1 MNPVT
6 RAELDAIRERQ
17 AAIANEMAALTRH
30 VERLVQR
37 CETEVVPEQKPAP
50 MLAETII
57 TESRPPIAIAPP
69 HRPLVAESAVVNAE
83 IPAPLPKPPPPPMG
97 PLPIVPPRPPAP
109 AVEKDSFEMQLG
121 TVWLVRVGIVI
132 LLTGLVFLGNYAYHT
147 WVIHHGPVGK
157 IVMLLLCGGALFG
170 VGAWLEKTREEMGN
184 YGRVLM
190 AGGLATG
197 YYTFYAAHF
206 VERLQIIE
214 SPVLGG
220 ALLLAFAG
228 GIVWFANRKRSETI
242 AMLAVL
248 LSYYTSAI
256 NPIGTF
262 TLFSALLLTSVAVYF
277 VARHGWAR
285 LTGAALF
292 ATYASYAY
300 WRFVHG
306 ASPVPPW
313 TAPAF
318 LSGYW
323 TLFTAAV
330 FITKTAPPMSRSVF
344 ATLNNGAFFTYA
356 SLSVVARQPDRYWAF
371 TVGFGVVLLALGA
384 FARRR
389 EIGNLA
395 LDGTFFAQG
404 ALLATA
410 GLIMKLTG
418 PQMAIVLAVE
428 SVLFGLVCHKRQAW
442 LLDIA
447 AVLSAIGAVLFA
459 MVALIEKQEYS
470 LPVALSVCAA
480 HVFSAWHTKRRLGLL
495 NPARFSHG
503 GAFRIL
509 LAAGLGALTVYAHAA
524 TENQS
529 AILAATAIVCIASVH
544 FIGIAEL
551 PVSALGFLSLALPS
565 LMLQPFHR
573 VRALGLLGCGIAAAA
588 WWQHQRRVEI
598 RPYSRLVSE
607 FSNAAIAVVVS
618 MYWLYTQHESQAL
631 QTLAPAVVL
640 AFALIG
646 LAIRSPGIFIVG
658 QFPVLLGI
666 EVFFNRLDR
675 GDSWLPPLAIPGTFA
690 ALAVLTRLRRFPWD
704 SIIPWQAIA
713 QVQGIGAPAFTG
725 IWAMYYVPE
734 PWRAVF
740 FSTVACGLFAASVRR
755 SDIYIPAAACAAFA
769 LFLLV
774 ILPPAAQGWLALA
787 LCVAGFELTRSSNE
801 QCRYSVGELP
811 RILAIA
817 FAATGFQLGTRLT
830 SEQHS
835 KLLTVFWAIFALAIL
850 ILGIIRRER
859 VYRRAGLGV
868 LALAVGAVFFVDVW
882 RLGTFERITAF
893 LVLGAVL
900 ILLGFFYNRFRDFI
914 RKWI

>member
-6 RAELDAIRERQ
+6 RAELDNIRERQ
-17 AAIANEMAALTRH
+17 AAIANEMAALARQ

-37 CETEVVPEQKPAP
+37 CETEAVPEQKPAP
-50 MLAETII
+50 MPAETII
-57 TESRPPIAIAPP
+57 TESRPPVALSMPRVSAP
-69 HRPLVAESAVVNAE
+69 VVEKVE
-83 IPAPLPKPPPPPMG
+83 IPAPPLPKPPPPPLA
-97 PLPIVPPRPPAP
+97 PLPILPPRPPAP
-109 AVEKDSFEMQLG
+109 PVEKDSFEMQLG

-132 LLTGLVFLGNYAYHT
+132 LLTGLVFLGNYAYQT
-147 WVIHHGPVGK
+147 WIIHHGPAGK
-157 IVMLLLCGGALFG
+157 VAMLLLCGGGLFG

-184 YGRVLM
+184 YARVLM

-206 VERLQIIE
+206 VEKLRVIE

-262 TLFSALLLTSVAVYF
+262 TLFSALLLTAVAVYF

-306 ASPVPPW
+306 ASPVPAW
-313 TAPAF
+313 TGPAF

-323 TLFTAAV
+323 ALFTAAV
-330 FITKTAPPMSRSVF
+330 FITKTAPPMSRAVF

-356 SLSVVARQPDRYWAF
+356 SLSVIAHQPDRYWAF

-389 EIGNLA
+389 EMENLA
-395 LDGTFFAQG
+395 LDGTFFTQG
-404 ALLATA
+404 MLLFTA

-428 SVLFGLVCHKRQAW
+428 SVLFGLVSHRRQAW

-447 AVLSAIGAVLFA
+447 AVLSAMGSVLFA
-459 MVALIEKQEYS
+459 TAALIDKQAHS
-470 LPVALSVCAA
+470 LPVALTVCAA
-480 HVFSAWHTKRRLGLL
+480 HVFSAWHTKQRLALL
-495 NPARFSHG
+495 NPARFSRG

-509 LAAGLGALTVYAHAA
+509 LAAVLGALTVYAHAA
-524 TENQS
+524 TANQS
-529 AILAATAIVCIASVH
+529 TILAATAIVCMASVH
-544 FIGIAEL
+544 LIGIAEL
-551 PVSALGFLSLALPS
+551 PVSTLGFLSLGLAS
-565 LMLQPFHR
+565 LMLQPFHGG
-573 VRALGLLGCGIAAAA
+573 RALGLLGCGIAAAA

-598 RPYSRLVSE
+598 RPHSRLFSE

-618 MYWLYTQHESQAL
+618 MYWLCSRDGYDAR

-640 AFALIG
+640 GFAIIG
-646 LAIRSPGIFIVG
+646 LAIRSPGVFLMG
-658 QFPVLLGI
+658 QLPLLLGI
-666 EVFFNRLDR
+666 EVFFDQLDS
-675 GDSWLPPLAIPGTFA
+675 GDFWLPPLAVPGAFA

-713 QVQGIGAPAFTG
+713 QVQGIGALSFTG

-734 PWRAVF
+734 QWRAVF
-740 FSTVACGLFAASVRR
+740 FATVGCGLFAASVRR
-755 SDIYIPAAACAAFA
+755 PDIYVPAAACTAFA

-774 ILPPAAQGWLALA
+774 ILPPVAQGWLALA
-787 LCVAGFELTRSSNE
+787 LCVVGFELTRSANE
-801 QCRYSVGELP
+801 QGRYSVGELS
-811 RILAIA
+811 RILAIGI
-817 FAATGFQLGTRLT
+817 AATGLQLGTRLT

-850 ILGIIRRER
+850 ILGIVRRER

-868 LALAVGAVFFVDVW
+868 LGLAVGAVFFVDVW

-900 ILLGFFYNRFRDFI
+900 LLLGFFYNRFRDFI

>member
-6 RAELDAIRERQ
+6 RVELDVIRNRQ
-17 AAIANEMAALTRH
+17 TAIANEMAALARQ
-30 VERLVQR
+30 VERLIQR
-37 CETEVVPEQKPAP
+37 CEAEVVPEQQPAP
-50 MLAETII
+50 VPAAKILAE
-57 TESRPPIAIAPP
+57 SRRPI
-69 HRPLVAESAVVNAE
+69 VVDVE
-83 IPAPLPKPPPPPMG
+83 IPAPLPKQPPPLE
-97 PLPIVPPRPPAP
+97 PLPILPSGPPAP
-109 AVEKDSFEMQLG
+109 AVEKDSLEMQLG

-132 LLTGLVFLGNYAYHT
+132 LLTGLVFLGNYAYQT
-147 WVIHHGPVGK
+147 WVIHHGPAGK
-157 IVMLLLCGGALFG
+157 IAMLLLCGGALFG

-184 YGRVLM
+184 YARVLM

-206 VERLQIIE
+206 VEKLRVIE

-262 TLFSALLLTSVAVYF
+262 TLFSALLLTAVAVYF

-285 LTGAALF
+285 LTSAALF

-306 ASPVPPW
+306 ASPVPAW
-313 TAPAF
+313 TGPAF

-323 TLFTAAV
+323 ALFTAAV
-330 FITKTAPPMSRSVF
+330 FITRTAPPMSRAVF

-356 SLSVVARQPDRYWAF
+356 SLSMIAHQPDRYWAF
-371 TVGFGVVLLALGA
+371 TVAFGGTLLALGT

-389 EIGNLA
+389 EMENLA

-404 ALLATA
+404 ALLVTA

-428 SVLFGLVCHKRQAW
+428 SVLFGFVSHKRHAW

-447 AVLSAIGAVLFA
+447 AVLSAVGAVLFA
-459 MVALIEKQEYS
+459 TVALIDKQAHS
-470 LPVALSVCAA
+470 LPVALTVCAA
-480 HVFSAWHTKRRLGLL
+480 HVFSAWHTKQRLALL
-495 NPARFSHG
+495 NPARFSGG

-509 LAAGLGALTVYAHAA
+509 LAAVLGAFAVYAHAA
-524 TENQS
+524 PQNQS
-529 AILAATAIVCIASVH
+529 PILAATAIVCMASVH
-544 FIGIAEL
+544 LIGIAEL
-551 PVSALGFLSLALPS
+551 PVATLGFLSLALAS
-565 LMLQPFHR
+565 LLLQPFHEG
-573 VRALGLLGCGIAAAA
+573 RALGLLGCGIAAAA

-598 RPYSRLVSE
+598 RPYSRLFSE
-607 FSNAAIAVVVS
+607 FSNAAIAVGVS
-618 MYWLYTQHESQAL
+618 FYWLYTQHEIAAR

-640 AFALIG
+640 AFAIIG
-646 LAIRSPGIFIVG
+646 LAIRSPGVFIAG
-658 QFPVLLGI
+658 QIPLLLGI
-666 EVFFNRLDR
+666 AAFFDRLDR
-675 GDSWLPPLAIPGTFA
+675 GDSWLPPLAVPGAFA

-704 SIIPWQAIA
+704 SIIPWQVIA
-713 QVQGIGAPAFTG
+713 QAQGVGALAFTG

-734 PWRAVF
+734 QWRAVF
-740 FSTVACGLFAASVRR
+740 FAAVSCGLFAGSLRR
-755 SDIYIPAAACAAFA
+755 ADFYIPAAACAGIA
-769 LFLLV
+769 LLLLV
-774 ILPPAAQGWLALA
+774 ILPPVAQGWLALA
-787 LCVAGFELTRSSNE
+787 LCIVGFELTRSASE
-801 QCRYSVGELP
+801 QGRIAAKSFP

-817 FAATGFQLGTRLT
+817 MAVVGLQLGTRLT
-830 SEQHS
+830 YEKHS
-835 KLLTVFWAIFALAIL
+835 NLLTVFWAIFALTIL
-850 ILGIIRRER
+850 ILGIVRRER

-868 LALAVGAVFFVDVW
+868 LGLAVGAVFFVDVW